1 MSMTADVVRPLGSAQ
16 DSKARDAAL
25 PFLAM
30 LAALI
35 LYSVLRALL
44 LATAQSSAL
53 PCLALDAAAFAGAV
67 ALARVRYAQIP
78 VLMHPLMRG
87 IGLVVFVQVVFD
99 SAALLYG
106 PAEFVTGRNGLFFEG
121 GAAIALVSGALGL
134 WRPSFLVPL
143 FFHYVAFRHQIG
155 VITGVDISKTDY
167 LSMLDI
173 GTFLTVGAFV
183 VIALAQ
189 PIAAR
194 LLPAGVDGSWL
205 RDRTTGLIWACAV
218 GAHLGNYFVSGWTK
232 LQTGGGDK
240 LFWLFHNPTQ
250 TSILIG
256 LERGDNPLAAW
267 PWAVQGSWNA
277 MVASGIVLNLF
288 VLGTQLAAPLALARR
303 RGLMLFTLL
312 FDLFHI
318 AVYLTLGA
326 LFFFWI
332 AVNIMIYIS
341 AKRLNEKSFTPNMKI
356 VALLAIA
363 AGHFFFYTSHLGWI
377 DGAKLASP
385 RFTAE
390 TRDGRIASV
399 PSVYF
404 GIASYSIA
412 QTAMF
417 IPEGHFPMRM
427 GGNSYNRADWR
438 DAHSCG
444 AETRP
449 RQDTGVS
456 LPSIFTMVRQ
466 TDTAM
471 RQHPAVKDMNLYYI
485 YPHHMVGNPA
495 VFGDFNRLKIG
506 DIVRY
511 HYIVDSVCL
520 HLKDGAL
527 VRDVHKTTDYPINV
541 RS

>member
-1 MSMTADVVRPLGSAQ
+1 MSMTADVVRQLGSAQ
-16 DSKARDAAL
+16 DSRIGDAAR
-25 PFLAM
+25 PFLVL

-35 LYSVLRALL
+35 LYSLMRALL
-44 LATAQSSAL
+44 LAAAQRTALA
-53 PCLALDAAAFAGAV
+53 CLALDVAAFAAAA

-78 VLMHPLMRG
+78 SLMHPLMRG

-99 SAALLYG
+99 SAALIYG
-106 PAEFVTGRNGLFFEG
+106 PSEFVTGRNGLFFEG
-121 GAAIALVSGALGL
+121 GAAIALVSGALAL

-155 VITGVDISKTDY
+155 VIAGVDISKTDY

-173 GTFLTVGAFV
+173 GEFLTIGAFV
-183 VIALAQ
+183 TVALAR
-189 PIAAR
+189 PALARFLPGDSDAAR
-194 LLPAGVDGSWL
+194 LQ
-205 RDRTTGLIWACAV
+205 DRGAGLIWACAV

-240 LFWLFHNPTQ
+240 LFWLLHNPTQ

-267 PWAVQGSWNA
+267 PWLVQGSWNA
-277 MVASGIVLNLF
+277 MVAAGIVLNLF

-303 RGLMLFTLL
+303 RSLMVFTLL
-312 FDLFHI
+312 FDLFHV

-332 AVNIMIYIS
+332 AVNVLIYIS
-341 AKRLNEKSFTPNMKI
+341 AARLEEKSFTPAMKI
-356 VALLAIA
+356 VALLAIG
-363 AGHFFFYTSHLGWI
+363 AGHFFFYTSHLGWL

-385 RFTAE
+385 HFTAE
-390 TRDGRIASV
+390 TRDGHVVPV

-417 IPEGHFPMRM
+417 IPEGHFPMRL
-427 GGNSYNRADWR
+427 GGNTYNRAEWR
-438 DAHSCG
+438 DAQTCG
-444 AETRP
+444 PETRP

-456 LPSIFTMVRQ
+456 LPSIFGMVRQ
-466 TDTAM
+466 TDAAM
-471 RQHPAVKDMNLYYI
+471 REHPAVKNLNLYYA
-485 YPHHMVGNPA
+485 YPHHMVANPFL
-495 VFGDFNRLKIG
+495 FGDFNRLRIN

-520 HLKDGAL
+520 HLHDGAL
-527 VRDVHKTTDYPINV
+527 VRDVHKTTDYPIDV
-541 RS
+541 R